1 MENKINNYILGSI
14 DSPSDPR
21 DYTFDDLCLA
31 TENNNLPEEFCLDWN
46 AYEILDQKDIGS
58 CKAHSLSMIKTY
70 IDGNDFNNRYSVGW
84 IYGNRYDSD
93 WQGHGL
99 ISRET
104 LKHLVNEG
112 VVLHNDFPIN
122 EEYPNIVKTID
133 KYGRDKLLTR
143 ANKHK
148 SLAYIRLSKDNIKSY
163 LVNYKKPV
171 LIDVSVYENFY
182 QANNNKGVIPAIPTG
197 KKLGGHSMIV
207 IGYKNDMLI
216 IVNSWGERNGDKGIY
231 YLDINSVIIKELWAL
246 EDILN
251 VNRPKKLVNCG
262 WEKYL
267 TPAGTQ
273 WKYKKADG
281 SYASNEWLQIGQDW
295 FRFNEHSIALCNEW
309 FKDSD
314 GNWYYLDENCYMKTG
329 WLLWK
334 GNYYYL
340 YPQVGKPKG
349 SMATNTIIEN
359 KYYVDEN
366 GVWDC
371 ITL

>member
-1 MENKINNYILGSI
+1 MKNKINNYILGSI

-21 DYTFDDLCLA
+21 DYTFDDLCLT
-31 TENNNLPEEFCLDWN
+31 TENNNLPKEFCLDWE
-46 AYEILDQKDIGS
+46 AYEILDQKDVGS

-93 WQGHGL
+93 WQGQGL

-104 LKHLVNEG
+104 LKHLINEG

-133 KYGRDKLLTR
+133 KYGRDKLLTL

-197 KKLGGHSMIV
+197 AKLGGHSMIV
-207 IGYKNDMLI
+207 IGYKNDMLT
-216 IVNSWGERNGDKGIY
+216 IVNSWGKHNGDKGIY
-231 YLDINSVIIKELWAL
+231 YLDINSVIIRELWAL
-246 EDILN
+246 EDVLN
-251 VNRPKKLVNCG
+251 VNRPKKPVNGG
-262 WEKYL
+262 WEKYI

-273 WKYKKADG
+273 WKYKKENNN
-281 SYASNEWLQIGQDW
+281 YAHNEWLQIGTDW
-295 FRFNEHSIALCNEW
+295 FRFNEYSIALCNTW
-309 FKDSD
+309 FKDTD
-314 GNWYYLDENCYMKTG
+314 DNWYYLDENCYMKTG
-329 WLLWK
+329 WLLWQ

-340 YPQVGKPKG
+340 YPQEGKPKG
-349 SMATNTIIEN
+349 SMATDTIIDG
-359 KYYVDEN
+359 KYYVDKN
-366 GVWDC
+366 GCWDW
-371 ITL
+371 ITR